1 MSMYRQFRQ
10 TLDLLSPLDRRK
22 LLFLVPLMLG
32 GAVIDT
38 LGVASVMPFIA
49 VLSNPGVIE
58 SNPYLKLVFDS
69 LGFTSE
75 RDFMQFLALA
85 FFLLLVLTIVYKAM
99 STYVL
104 SRFSLMREY
113 SIGHE
118 LVRRYLGQPYDW
130 FLGKHSADL
139 GKSILTEVSRVVG
152 SVIIPL
158 LQLLVQGAIAL
169 SLLVLLILVQ
179 PQVAVV
185 LGATLVTA
193 YVLIYMMQ
201 RSYLRKI
208 GFNLERANRA
218 RFRVVSEAFIGI
230 KSVKVSGLESH
241 YSSAFESPAYEYAKN
256 IAASNVATQIPR
268 FALELLAFGGMLGVI
283 FFLMEDYSNFQSMLP
298 ILSLYV
304 LASYRLMPAMQQVYI
319 AVSTLRV
326 AGPTLEKLHAEYIA
340 LSNPAAVESEG
351 ELTFEKEIRLEAISY
366 KYPGSAKTNVSSI
379 DITIPVRASVGI
391 VGATGSGKTTTIDI
405 ILALLHPA
413 QGCLRVDGVEITA
426 SNRGHWQ
433 KLIGYVPQQIFLT
446 DDTIAANIAYGVPTQ
461 LIDMQLVV
469 EVAKIANLH
478 EFVSSELPQNYLTVV
493 GERGTRLS
501 GGQIQ
506 RIGIARALYRKPR
519 ILVLD
524 EATSALDNMT
534 EGAVMD
540 AIANLGHKI
549 TIVIVAHRLST
560 VRACDCIYVMEHG
573 QIRDRGTFDELSLNS
588 GRFQEMIRAVPSLAT
603 TGSPN

>member
-1 MSMYRQFRQ
+1 MYKQYKRI
-10 TLDLLSPLDRRK
+10 LDLLSPLDRRK
-22 LLFLVPLMLG
+22 LLLLIPLMLG

-38 LGVASVMPFIA
+38 LGVASVMPFIT
-49 VLSNPGVIE
+49 VLSNPGVIA
-58 SNPYLKLVFDS
+58 SNTYLKTAFDF
-69 LGFTSE
+69 LGFASE
-75 RDFMQFLALA
+75 RDFMRFLALV
-85 FFLLLVLTIVYKAM
+85 FFLFVVLSIVYKAM
-99 STYVL
+99 STYVM
-104 SRFSLMREY
+104 SRFSLMLEY

-130 FLGKHSADL
+130 FLNQHSSDL

-152 SVIIPL
+152 AVIIPL
-158 LQLLVQGAIAL
+158 VQLVVQGSIAL

-179 PQVAVV
+179 TQIAVV
-185 LGATLVTA
+185 LGASLVTA
-193 YVLIYMMQ
+193 YICIYMMQ

-208 GFNLERANRA
+208 GLNLEGANRS

-230 KSVKVSGLESH
+230 KSVKVSGLENH
-241 YSSAFESPAYEYAKN
+241 YGSAFERPAYEYARN
-256 IAASNVATQIPR
+256 IAASNVATQVPR

-283 FFLMEDYSNFQSMLP
+283 FFLMEDYSSFQTMLP
-298 ILSLYV
+298 VLSVYV

-326 AGPTLEKLHAEYIA
+326 AGPTLERLHAEYTA
-340 LSNPAAVESEG
+340 LSCPAAKQHNG
-351 ELTFEKEIRLEAISY
+351 QLKFENEVRLEAISY
-366 KYPGSAKTNVSSI
+366 KYPGSAKINVSNIDLVIPFTASI
-379 DITIPVRASVGI
+379 GI

-405 ILALLHPA
+405 ILGLLHPG
-413 QGCLRVDGVEITA
+413 QGRLLVDGVEITA
-426 SNRGHWQ
+426 STRGLWQ

-461 LIDMQLVV
+461 LIDMQLVI

-478 EFVSSELPQNYLTVV
+478 EFVSSEFPQNYLTVV

-588 GRFQEMIRAVPSLAT
+588 GRFQEMIRAVPSLAS
-603 TGSPN
+603 TGLPN

>member
-1 MSMYRQFRQ
+1 MYKQYKRI
-10 TLDLLSPLDRRK
+10 LDLLSPLDRRK
-22 LLFLVPLMLG
+22 LLLLIPLMLG

-38 LGVASVMPFIA
+38 LGVASVMPFIT
-49 VLSNPGVIE
+49 VLSNPGVIA
-58 SNPYLKLVFDS
+58 SNTYLKTAFDF
-69 LGFTSE
+69 LGFASE
-75 RDFMQFLALA
+75 RDFMRFLALV
-85 FFLLLVLTIVYKAM
+85 FFLFVVLSIVYKAM
-99 STYVL
+99 STYVM
-104 SRFSLMREY
+104 SRFSLMLEY

-130 FLGKHSADL
+130 FLNQHSSDL

-152 SVIIPL
+152 AVIIPL
-158 LQLLVQGAIAL
+158 VQLVVQGSIAL

-179 PQVAVV
+179 TQIAVV
-185 LGATLVTA
+185 LGASLVTA
-193 YVLIYMMQ
+193 YICIYMMQ

-208 GFNLERANRA
+208 GLNLEGANRS

-230 KSVKVSGLESH
+230 KSVKVSGLENH
-241 YSSAFESPAYEYAKN
+241 YGSAFERPAYEYARN
-256 IAASNVATQIPR
+256 IAASNVATQVPR

-283 FFLMEDYSNFQSMLP
+283 FFLMDDYSSFQTMLP
-298 ILSLYV
+298 VLSVYV

-326 AGPTLEKLHAEYIA
+326 AGPTLERLHAEYTA
-340 LSNPAAVESEG
+340 LSCPAAKQHNG
-351 ELTFEKEIRLEAISY
+351 QLKFENEVRLEAISY
-366 KYPGSAKTNVSSI
+366 KYPGSAKINVSNIDLVIPFTASI
-379 DITIPVRASVGI
+379 GI

-405 ILALLHPA
+405 ILGLLHPG
-413 QGCLRVDGVEITA
+413 QGRLLVDGVEITA
-426 SNRGHWQ
+426 STRGLWQ

-461 LIDMQLVV
+461 LIDMQLVI

-478 EFVSSELPQNYLTVV
+478 EFVSSEFPQNYLTVV

-588 GRFQEMIRAVPSLAT
+588 GRFQEMIRAVPSLAS
-603 TGSPN
+603 TGLPN

>member
-1 MSMYRQFRQ
+1 MYKQYKRI
-10 TLDLLSPLDRRK
+10 LDLLSPLDRRK
-22 LLFLVPLMLG
+22 LLLLIPLMLG

-38 LGVASVMPFIA
+38 LGVASVMPFIT
-49 VLSNPGVIE
+49 VLSNPGVIA
-58 SNPYLKLVFDS
+58 SNTYLKTAFDF
-69 LGFTSE
+69 LGFASE
-75 RDFMQFLALA
+75 RDFMRFLALV
-85 FFLLLVLTIVYKAM
+85 FFLFVVLSIVYKAM
-99 STYVL
+99 STYVM
-104 SRFSLMREY
+104 SRFSLMLEY

-130 FLGKHSADL
+130 FLNQHSSDL

-152 SVIIPL
+152 AVIIPL
-158 LQLLVQGAIAL
+158 VQLVVQGSIAL

-179 PQVAVV
+179 TQIAVV
-185 LGATLVTA
+185 LGASLVTA
-193 YVLIYMMQ
+193 YICIYMMQ

-208 GFNLERANRA
+208 GLNLEGANRS

-230 KSVKVSGLESH
+230 KSVKVSGLENH
-241 YSSAFESPAYEYAKN
+241 YGSAFERPAYEYARN
-256 IAASNVATQIPR
+256 IAASNVATQVPR

-283 FFLMEDYSNFQSMLP
+283 FFLMDDYSSFQTMLP
-298 ILSLYV
+298 VLSVYV

-326 AGPTLEKLHAEYIA
+326 AGPTLERLHAEYTA
-340 LSNPAAVESEG
+340 LSCPAAKQHNG
-351 ELTFEKEIRLEAISY
+351 QLKFENEVRLEAISY
-366 KYPGSAKTNVSSI
+366 KYPGSAKINVSNIDLVIPFTASI
-379 DITIPVRASVGI
+379 GI

-405 ILALLHPA
+405 ILGLLHPG
-413 QGCLRVDGVEITA
+413 QGRLLVDGVEITA
-426 SNRGHWQ
+426 STRGLWQ

-478 EFVSSELPQNYLTVV
+478 EFVSSEFPQNYLTVV

-540 AIANLGHKI
+540 AIVNLGHKI

-588 GRFQEMIRAVPSLAT
+588 GRFQEMIRAVPSLAS
-603 TGSPN
+603 TGLPN